1 MVASIRKLIRLI
13 SAWLIDPYQLSP
25 TRCGTRLPGMNA
37 FRRLCLVLLLALVL
51 PLQSLAGALLVGE
64 PCPMSQDAPQA
75 SDCCDDAAMQLS
87 GQLCPDMSKCPS
99 AGLPLAAG
107 YRLKLKLLPA
117 ACNTSLYSQAEPL
130 SRPSLAPWRPPR
142 A

>member
-1 MVASIRKLIRLI
+1 M
-13 SAWLIDPYQLSP
+13 
-25 TRCGTRLPGMNA
+25 
-37 FRRLCLVLLLALVL
+37 LLALVL
-51 PLQSLAGALLVGE
+51 PLQSLAGLLLVGE
-64 PCPMSQDAPQA
+64 PCPMSLDSAQP
-75 SDCCDDAAMQLS
+75 SDCCDDAAMQGG

-99 AGLPLAAG
+99 AGLPLADG

-117 ACNTSLYSQAEPL
+117 AANVSWYSQAEPL

>member
-1 MVASIRKLIRLI
+1 
-13 SAWLIDPYQLSP
+13 
-25 TRCGTRLPGMNA
+25 MNA
-37 FRRLCLVLLLALVL
+37 FPRFCLVLLLALVL
-51 PLQSLAGALLVGE
+51 PLQSLAGSLLVGE
-64 PCPMSQDAPQA
+64 PCPMSQDAAQPG
-75 SDCCDDAAMQLS
+75 DCCDEAAMQGG

-99 AGLPLAAG
+99 AGLPLADG

-117 ACNTSLYSQAEPL
+117 AANASLYSQAEPL

>member
-1 MVASIRKLIRLI
+1 
-13 SAWLIDPYQLSP
+13 
-25 TRCGTRLPGMNA
+25 MNA
-37 FRRLCLVLLLALVL
+37 LPRLCLVVLLALVL
-51 PLQSLAGALLVGE
+51 PLQSLAGTLLVVE

-75 SDCCDDAAMQLS
+75 SDCCDEAAMQV
-87 GQLCPDMSKCPS
+87 GAQLCPDMSKCPS
-99 AGLPLAAG
+99 AGLPLADG

-117 ACNTSLYSQAEPL
+117 AVSAPLYGQAEPL

>member
-1 MVASIRKLIRLI
+1 
-13 SAWLIDPYQLSP
+13 
-25 TRCGTRLPGMNA
+25 MNA
-37 FRRLCLVLLLALVL
+37 FPRFCLVLLLALVL
-51 PLQSLAGALLVGE
+51 PLQSLAGALLVVE

-99 AGLPLAAG
+99 AGLPLADG

-117 ACNTSLYSQAEPL
+117 AANASSYSQAEPL

>member
-1 MVASIRKLIRLI
+1 
-13 SAWLIDPYQLSP
+13 
-25 TRCGTRLPGMNA
+25 MNA
-37 FRRLCLVLLLALVL
+37 FPRLCLVLLLALVL
-51 PLQSLAGALLVGE
+51 PLQSLAGALLVAE
-64 PCPMSQDAPQA
+64 PCPMSQDVPQA
-75 SDCCDDAAMQLS
+75 SDCCDEAAMPLS

-107 YRLKLKLLPA
+107 YGVKLKLPPVTA
-117 ACNTSLYSQAEPL
+117 AAALYNQDQPL

>member
-1 MVASIRKLIRLI
+1 
-13 SAWLIDPYQLSP
+13 
-25 TRCGTRLPGMNA
+25 MNV
-37 FRRLCLVLLLALVL
+37 FPRLCLVVLLALVL
-51 PLQSLAGALLVGE
+51 PLQSLAGVLLVAE
-64 PCPMSQDAPQA
+64 PCPMSQDVPKA
-75 SDCCDDAAMQLS
+75 SDCCDEAAMQAS

-117 ACNTSLYSQAEPL
+117 AADAQLYSQAEPL

>member
-1 MVASIRKLIRLI
+1 
-13 SAWLIDPYQLSP
+13 
-25 TRCGTRLPGMNA
+25 MNA
-37 FRRLCLVLLLALVL
+37 FPRFCLVLLLALVL
-51 PLQSLAGALLVGE
+51 PLQSLASALLVVE

-75 SDCCDDAAMQLS
+75 SDCCDDAAMQVS

-99 AGLPLAAG
+99 VGLPLAAG
-107 YRLKLKLLPA
+107 YRLKLKLLPTA
-117 ACNTSLYSQAEPL
+117 ANGPWYSQAEPL

>member
-1 MVASIRKLIRLI
+1 MIAFPRLF
-13 SAWLIDPYQLSP
+13 LL
-25 TRCGTRLPGMNA
+25 
-37 FRRLCLVLLLALVL
+37 LLLALVL
-51 PLQSLAGALLVGE
+51 PLQSLAGALLVAE

-75 SDCCDDAAMQLS
+75 SDCCDEAAMQVS

-99 AGLPLAAG
+99 AGLLLADG
-107 YRLKLKLLPA
+107 YRLKLKLLPVA
-117 ACNTSLYSQAEPL
+117 ASASLYRQIEPL

>member
-1 MVASIRKLIRLI
+1 
-13 SAWLIDPYQLSP
+13 
-25 TRCGTRLPGMNA
+25 MNA
-37 FRRLCLVLLLALVL
+37 FPRFCLVLLLALVL
-51 PLQSLAGALLVGE
+51 PLQSLASALLVVE

-75 SDCCDDAAMQLS
+75 SDCCDDAAMQVS

-99 AGLPLAAG
+99 VGLPLADG

-117 ACNTSLYSQAEPL
+117 AANGPLYSQAAPL
-130 SRPSLAPWRPPR
+130 SQPSLAPWRPPR